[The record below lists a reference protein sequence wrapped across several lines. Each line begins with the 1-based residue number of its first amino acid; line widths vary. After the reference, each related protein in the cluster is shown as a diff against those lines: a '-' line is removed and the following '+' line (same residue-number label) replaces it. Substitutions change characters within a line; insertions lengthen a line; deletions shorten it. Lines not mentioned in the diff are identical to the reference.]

1 MSFLVYFEEEQS
13 SIDIYKKMNIY
24 QAVIPISA
32 CFLEIIVAQLFN
44 RDLKYILDL
53 LLSSVTIEVSKRSCN
68 KHDFFG
74 LAVHAWSSDFNTFHS
89 KSYLR

>member
-1 MSFLVYFEEEQS
+1 MSFLVYFEKEQS

-24 QAVIPISA
+24 QALIPISA

-53 LLSSVTIEVSKRSCN
+53 L
-68 KHDFFG
+68 
-74 LAVHAWSSDFNTFHS
+74 
-89 KSYLR
+89 